1 MFVAKLTVRQIFVR
15 QRKSGWFEQH
25 QCLDWF
31 PAGLGTWLFLIFRF
45 KSRVI
50 MGGNTWNKS
59 VDVFVI
65 HFLGI
70 PENLG
75 EGFYFV
81 ILKAKFSDFKY
92 FILCY

>member
-1 MFVAKLTVRQIFVR
+1 
-15 QRKSGWFEQH
+15 
-25 QCLDWF
+25 
-31 PAGLGTWLFLIFRF
+31 
-45 KSRVI
+45 

-92 FILCY
+92 FILCYWQMKWENTLAVTLHILPHSLSLSFWVFV